1 MQTKDKM
8 SNSNW
13 SSLFTEKQD
22 DPAVPDESKSEETL
36 SIMETHSRY
45 CFILH
50 PIGKKLFLR
59 IFPQPWLEKSFNN
72 LIYFMQ
78 RHFPEF

>member
-13 SSLFTEKQD
+13 SSLFIEKQED
-22 DPAVPDESKSEETL
+22 LEVRDESKSVETL

-45 CFILH
+45 YLFFI
-50 PIGKKLFLR
+50 
-59 IFPQPWLEKSFNN
+59 Q
-72 LIYFMQ
+72 
-78 RHFPEF
+78 

>member
-1 MQTKDKM
+1 MKIRFFKFYDHTKNHFLLQTKDKM

-13 SSLFTEKQD
+13 SSLFTEKQE
-22 DPAVPDESKSEETL
+22 DPEVRDESKSVETL

-50 PIGKKLFLR
+50 PIK
-59 IFPQPWLEKSFNN
+59 
-72 LIYFMQ
+72 
-78 RHFPEF
+78 